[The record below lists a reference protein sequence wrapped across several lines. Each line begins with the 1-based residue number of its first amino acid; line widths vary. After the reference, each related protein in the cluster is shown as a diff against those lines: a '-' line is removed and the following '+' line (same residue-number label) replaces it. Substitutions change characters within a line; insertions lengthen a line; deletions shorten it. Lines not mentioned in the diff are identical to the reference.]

1 MIIEKISLWDDAD
14 YVQLHAYVLNN
25 SPEFQADRKRPAVV
39 ICPGGAYLRTS
50 DREAEPVALRFAAQG
65 YHAFVLRYTT
75 YFNKRISDFAELPQG
90 NPRSAL
96 PQPLFDLV
104 KAILTIKERADEWL
118 VDADRIAVCGF
129 SAGGHLAASL
139 GVYWHESFLREK
151 FGGDASRWRPN
162 VLVLGYPL
170 TDYPALLS
178 GMNEADETTKSVW
191 ELAGLASFGT
201 SVPDERLLDRWS
213 PALHVSERT
222 PPAFIW
228 HTADDGL
235 VYVSNA
241 LNFAAAMSR
250 HKVPFELHVFESGV
264 HGLALADE
272 TSAGGSAHINP
283 AVQPWVDL
291 AMRWLKRRFE

>member
-1 MIIEKISLWDDAD
+1 MVRPSG
-14 YVQLHAYVLNN
+14 
-25 SPEFQADRKRPAVV
+25 DRKV
-39 ICPGGAYLRTS
+39 IDDNTGKGGLGVTDNSA
-50 DREAEPVALRFAAQG
+50 RER
-65 YHAFVLRYTT
+65 
-75 YFNKRISDFAELPQG
+75 
-90 NPRSAL
+90 
-96 PQPLFDLV
+96 LV
-104 KAILTIKERADEWL
+104 T
-118 VDADRIAVCGF
+118 DADRVRFRREITEAVEWLARYGADE
-129 SAGGHLAASL
+129 AGGVTRLLYDAAWSSAQRALAEKMAADGLRPYFDDVGNLFGRLEGRKPGLPKIVTGSHVDTVVSGGKL
-139 GVYWHESFLREK
+139 DGAYGVLAGMIALKFLREK

-162 VLVLGYPL
+162 ALVLGYPL

-201 SVPDERLLDRWS
+201 SEPDERLLDRWS